1 MRLAGIPENLNPR
14 NFNPRKFNQ
23 RKFKSCVV
31 RISVTLRWTVL
42 LFSFFPIT
50 AAKAAP
56 GDKAELVRD
65 LAGRVGPVIGSA
77 LSCPDI
83 TRPRIQTVIEKFVAV
98 IRDAAA
104 NEAQR
109 SDLAQLFDRS
119 VADGRNLVATGRLDC
134 KTAERRLADLEQ
146 SLNPSAP
153 APAAA
158 APTAPAFAAAPP
170 PAVSFGNP
178 VSPVRGVS
186 DNEIR
191 FGITAAF
198 TGPVRE
204 RGRQMKIGIDTA
216 FNKVNDAGGIGGRML
231 KLIAADDGNEPA
243 RTLQAVKQ
251 LYEKDQIFGI
261 IGSIGTATAAVAVP
275 YALERRMLFFGAY
288 TGGMVVRRDP
298 PDRYVYNYRP
308 SYAEEAAAAVH
319 YLVKIRRIPVRQ
331 IAVFAQQDDLG
342 DAGYAGVAK
351 AYRAL
356 GINDSALLRLNYPR
370 NTIEVDEAVNLLKV
384 QKVPVRAVI
393 MSASYRAAAKFI
405 EKTRTLYPEM
415 IFTSISGVGGSSL
428 AEELKLLG
436 PRYTTGVLVTQVVPA
451 VSGYSSAVLE
461 YKNALAKYFP
471 GEAPDYASLEGFVA
485 ANILIDAL
493 KRTGAQL
500 DTEKLVDALEATR
513 NLDLGLGVPL
523 NFGRSD
529 LKASKKIWGTALDE
543 NGRFQAIDLE

>member
-1 MRLAGIPENLNPR
+1 MRRAGIPRNLSR
-14 NFNPRKFNQ
+14 NFKL
-23 RKFKSCVV
+23 KSSVV
-31 RISVTLRWTVL
+31 RVLVNLRWTAFL
-42 LFSFFPIT
+42 LSAFFIT
-50 AAKAAP
+50 TAKAAP
-56 GDKAELVRD
+56 GDKIDLVRD
-65 LAGRVGPVIGSA
+65 LAGRVGPIIGSA
-77 LSCPDI
+77 LACPDI
-83 TRPRIQTVIEKFVAV
+83 TRPRIQSVIEKFAAV
-98 IRDAAA
+98 IRDVAS

-119 VADGRNLVATGRLDC
+119 VADGRNAVASGRTDC
-134 KTAERRLADLEQ
+134 RLSERRLADLEQ
-146 SLNPSAP
+146 SLTPSAP

-158 APTAPAFAAAPP
+158 PAAPAFAAAPT

-178 VSPVRGVS
+178 VSAVRGIS

-204 RGRQMKIGIDTA
+204 RGRQMKLGIDTA
-216 FNKVNDAGGIGGRML
+216 FNRLNETGGLGGRML
-231 KLIAADDGNEPA
+231 RLIAADDGNEPT
-243 RTLQAVKQ
+243 RTLQAVRQ
-251 LYEKDQIFGI
+251 LYEKDQIFGL

-288 TGGMVVRRDP
+288 TGGNVVRRDP
-298 PDRYVYNYRP
+298 PDRYVFNYRP
-308 SYAEEAAAAVH
+308 SYAEEADAAVR
-319 YLVKIRRIPVRQ
+319 YLVKMRRIPVRQ

-342 DAGYAGVAK
+342 DAGFAGVAK

-356 GINDSALLRLNYPR
+356 GINDSAILRLNYPR
-370 NTIEVDEAVNLLKV
+370 NTIEVDEAVNLLKL
-384 QKVPVRAVI
+384 QKLPVRAII

-405 EKTRTLYPEM
+405 EKTRNLYPEM
-415 IFTSISGVGGSSL
+415 IFTSISGVGGTSL
-428 AEELKLLG
+428 ADELKLLG

-451 VSGYSSAVLE
+451 VSGHSSAVIE

-500 DTEKLVDALEATR
+500 DTEKLVDALESTR
-513 NLDLGLGVPL
+513 NLDLGLGVSL
-523 NFGRSD
+523 SFARSD
-529 LKASKKIWGTALDE
+529 HQASHKIWGTALDE
-543 NGRFQAIDLE
+543 TGRFQPVDLE

>member
-1 MRLAGIPENLNPR
+1 MRLAGIPESFNPK
-14 NFNPRKFNQ
+14 NFNPRN
-23 RKFKSCVV
+23 FKSCVV
-31 RISVTLRWTVL
+31 RISVNLRWTAFL
-42 LFSFFPIT
+42 LSVFFIT

-56 GDKAELVRD
+56 GDKIELVRD
-65 LAGRVGPVIGSA
+65 LAARVGPMIGSA
-77 LSCPDI
+77 LACPDVG
-83 TRPRIQTVIEKFVAV
+83 RPRIQTVIEKFAAV

-119 VADGRNLVATGRLDC
+119 VADGRNLVTTGRLDC
-134 KTAERRLADLEQ
+134 RAAERRLADLEQ
-146 SLNPSAP
+146 SLSPTAP

-178 VSPVRGVS
+178 VSPVRGIS
-186 DNEIR
+186 DSEIR

-204 RGRQMKIGIDTA
+204 RGRQMKIGIDAA
-216 FNKVNDAGGIGGRML
+216 FNRVNDAGGIGGRTL

-243 RTLQAVKQ
+243 RTLQAVRQ

-288 TGGMVVRRDP
+288 TGGNVVRRDP
-298 PDRYVYNYRP
+298 PDRYVFNYRP
-308 SYAEEAAAAVH
+308 SYAEEADAAVR
-319 YLVKIRRIPVRQ
+319 YLVKMRRIPVRQ

-342 DAGYAGVAK
+342 DAGFAGVAK

-370 NTIEVDEAVNLLKV
+370 NTIEVDEAVNTLKL
-384 QKVPVRAVI
+384 QKVPVRAII
-393 MSASYRAAAKFI
+393 MAASYRAAAKFI
-405 EKTRTLYPEM
+405 EKTRNLYPEM

-428 AEELKLLG
+428 ADELKLLG

-451 VSGYSSAVLE
+451 VSGHSSAVLE

-500 DTEKLVDALEATR
+500 DTEKLVDALESTR
-513 NLDLGLGVPL
+513 NLDLGLGVSL
-523 NFGRSD
+523 SFARSD
-529 LKASKKIWGTALDE
+529 HQASHKIWGTALDE
-543 NGRFQAIDLE
+543 TGRFQPVDLE

>member
-1 MRLAGIPENLNPR
+1 
-14 NFNPRKFNQ
+14 
-23 RKFKSCVV
+23 V
-31 RISVTLRWTVL
+31 RISVNLRWTAFL
-42 LFSFFPIT
+42 LSVFFIT

-56 GDKAELVRD
+56 GDKIELVRD
-65 LAGRVGPVIGSA
+65 VAARVGPVIGSA
-77 LSCPDI
+77 LACPDV
-83 TRPRIQTVIEKFVAV
+83 TRPRIQTVIEKFAAA

-119 VADGRNLVATGRLDC
+119 VADGRNLVTTGRLDC
-134 KTAERRLADLEQ
+134 RAAERRLADLEQ
-146 SLNPSAP
+146 SLSPS

-186 DNEIR
+186 DSEIR

-204 RGRQMKIGIDTA
+204 RGRQMKLGIEAA
-216 FNKVNDAGGIGGRML
+216 FNQVNDAGGIGGR
-231 KLIAADDGNEPA
+231 KLRIIAADDGNEPT

-251 LYEKDQIFGI
+251 LYEKDQVFGI
-261 IGSIGTATAAVAVP
+261 VGSIGTATAAAAVP
-275 YALERRMLFFGAY
+275 YLLERRMLFFGAY

-298 PDRYVYNYRP
+298 PDRYVFNYRP
-308 SYAEEAAAAVH
+308 SYAEEADAAVR

-331 IAVFAQQDDLG
+331 IAVFAQTDDLG
-342 DAGYAGVAK
+342 DAGFAGVAK

-356 GINDSALLRLNYPR
+356 GINDSAILRLSYAR
-370 NTIEVDEAVNLLKV
+370 NTIDVDDAVNLLRV
-384 QKVPVRAVI
+384 QKVPVRAII
-393 MSASYRAAAKFI
+393 MAASYRAAAKFI
-405 EKTRTLYPEM
+405 EKTRNLYPEM
-415 IFTSISGVGGSSL
+415 IFTNISGVGATAL
-428 AEELKLLG
+428 ADELKLLG

-451 VSGYSSAVLE
+451 VSGHSSAVLE

-513 NLDLGLGVPL
+513 NLDLGLGVQL
-523 NFGRSD
+523 NFARSD
-529 LKASKKIWGTALDE
+529 HQASHKIWGTALDE
-543 NGRFQAIDLE
+543 TGRFQPVDLE

>member
-1 MRLAGIPENLNPR
+1 
-14 NFNPRKFNQ
+14 
-23 RKFKSCVV
+23 V
-31 RISVTLRWTVL
+31 RILVNLRWTSFL
-42 LFSFFPIT
+42 LSAFFIT
-50 AAKAAP
+50 AAEAAP
-56 GDKAELVRD
+56 GDKIELVRD
-65 LAGRVGPVIGSA
+65 LAGRVGPMIGSA
-77 LSCPDI
+77 LACPDV
-83 TRPRIQTVIEKFVAV
+83 TRPRIQTVIEKFAAV

-119 VADGRNLVATGRLDC
+119 VADGRNLVTTGRLDC
-134 KTAERRLADLEQ
+134 KAAERRLADLEQ
-146 SLNPSAP
+146 SLNPSTQ

-186 DNEIR
+186 DSEIR

-204 RGRQMKIGIDTA
+204 RGRQMKLGIETA
-216 FNKVNDAGGIGGRML
+216 FNQVNDAGGVGGR
-231 KLIAADDGNEPA
+231 KLRIIAADDGNEPT
-243 RTLQAVKQ
+243 RTIQAVRQ
-251 LYEKDQIFGI
+251 LYEKDQIFGL

-275 YALERRMLFFGAY
+275 FALERRMLFFGAY
-288 TGGMVVRRDP
+288 TGGNVVRRDP
-298 PDRYVYNYRP
+298 PDRYVFNYRP
-308 SYAEEAAAAVH
+308 SYAEEADAAVR
-319 YLVKIRRIPVRQ
+319 YLVKMRRIPVRQ

-342 DAGYAGVAK
+342 DAGFAGVAK

-356 GINDSALLRLNYPR
+356 GINDSAILRLNYPR
-370 NTIEVDEAVNLLKV
+370 NTIEVDEAVNLLKL
-384 QKVPVRAVI
+384 QKLPVKAII

-405 EKTRTLYPEM
+405 EKARNLYPEM

-451 VSGYSSAVLE
+451 VSGHSSAVLE
-461 YKNALAKYFP
+461 YKNSLAKYFP

-500 DTEKLVDALEATR
+500 DTEKLVDALESTR
-513 NLDLGLGVPL
+513 NLDLGLGISL
-523 NFGRSD
+523 SFGRSD
-529 LKASKKIWGTALDE
+529 HQASHKIWGTALDE
-543 NGRFQAIDLE
+543 TGRFQPVDLE

>member
-1 MRLAGIPENLNPR
+1 
-14 NFNPRKFNQ
+14 
-23 RKFKSCVV
+23 V
-31 RISVTLRWTVL
+31 RIFVYPRWVAFSASIFLTSV
-42 LFSFFPIT
+42 
-50 AAKAAP
+50 AQAAP
-56 GDKAELVRD
+56 GDKADLIRD
-65 LAGRVGPVIGSA
+65 LAGRVGPIVGSA
-77 LSCPDI
+77 LACPDI
-83 TRPRIQTVIEKFVAV
+83 ARTRVQSIVEKFTAV
-98 IRDAAA
+98 IREVSS

-109 SDLAQLFDRS
+109 ADLAQTFDRS
-119 VADGRNLVATGRLDC
+119 VADGRGAVMSGRTDC
-134 KTAERRLADLEQ
+134 RQADRRLADLEQ
-146 SLNPSAP
+146 SLNSAAAP
-153 APAAA
+153 AP
-158 APTAPAFAAAPP
+158 AAPP
-170 PAVSFGNP
+170 PAVAPPAFVAAPPAAAAPAP
-178 VSPVRGVS
+178 VGSTVASAVRGVS

-204 RGRQMKIGIDTA
+204 RGRHMKLGIETA
-216 FNKVNDAGGIGGRML
+216 FNRVNDVGGVGGRML
-231 KLIAADDGNEPA
+231 RLIAADDGNEPA
-243 RTLQAVKQ
+243 RTLQAVRQ

-275 YALERRMLFFGAY
+275 FALERRMLFFGAY

-298 PDRYVYNYRP
+298 PDRYVFNYRP
-308 SYAEEAAAAVH
+308 SYAEEADAAVR
-319 YLVKIRRIPVRQ
+319 YLVKMRRIPVRQ

-370 NTIEVDEAVNLLKV
+370 NTIEVDEAVNLLRA
-384 QKVPVRAVI
+384 QKVPVRAII

-405 EKTRTLYPEM
+405 EKTRNLYPEM

-451 VSGYSSAVLE
+451 VSGYSSAVLD

-493 KRTGAQL
+493 KRVGPQL
-500 DTEKLVDALEATR
+500 DTERLIDALEATR

-529 LKASKKIWGTALDE
+529 HQASHKIWGTALNE
-543 NGRFQAIDLE
+543 AGNFQAVDLE